1 MNSLNRR
8 IRVIVVT
15 CAATLSLSLACA
27 TVLPTGDSSPA
38 RPIVVAIQPYGT
50 FDARLLEEV
59 RLGLASQY
67 EVEIV
72 ALPARPLPAAAL
84 YKPRQRFRA
93 TVLLEDLE
101 NVTDG
106 RYAKVIGVTA
116 SDISVTKGEI
126 YDWGIFGLG
135 SVGGRPCVVS
145 SFRLG
150 HGKARPALRHE
161 RLRKVA
167 IHELGHTFGL
177 PHCPTEGC
185 VMRDAEGTIAE
196 VDRES
201 EALCPNCRTSV
212 TGVVGLKAPG

>member
-1 MNSLNRR
+1 MRDRVADGRLVAGASDRRRNPALWDVRRKTARRGQVGSRQPIRGRDRRPAGASATGRCLVQTKAALSRNRASR
-8 IRVIVVT
+8 GSRERDRWP
-15 CAATLSLSLACA
+15 LRQGHGRDGFRYLRHEGRNL
-27 TVLPTGDSSPA
+27 
-38 RPIVVAIQPYGT
+38 
-50 FDARLLEEV
+50 
-59 RLGLASQY
+59 RLGDF
-67 EVEIV
+67 
-72 ALPARPLPAAAL
+72 RPRL
-84 YKPRQRFRA
+84 
-93 TVLLEDLE
+93 
-101 NVTDG
+101 G
-106 RYAKVIGVTA
+106 RR
-116 SDISVTKGEI
+116 
-126 YDWGIFGLG
+126 
-135 SVGGRPCVVS
+135 RPCVVS